1 MANFIPQEIEQ
12 FLQEFFDVVGTR
24 QYIGARYV
32 PLFGRKGEE
41 TMSWDEG
48 AAPYEP
54 LTIVIWQGDS
64 YTSRQYVPAGI
75 DIENVEYWAKTGNF
89 NGQVEE
95 YKRIV
100 ENFAGQIDQIGEDVE
115 GVKEILPYGSFTPE
129 ITVQNYIDN
138 TRVEMAQTLVP
149 FPISP
154 DSKLG
159 TEGQILSTL
168 ANGLTRWIN
177 PISPTDE
184 QAAEAISAWL
194 DDHPEATTTV
204 QDGSITTAKLRDGA
218 VTNAKM
224 QANSV
229 VRWDEMSQRILRV
242 LEQYDKA
249 ITDGAYQVRLNLADL
264 PTFYH
269 AGFMNADG
277 TISPAVQHNI
287 KLLPLTHVDGV
298 AGVGTY
304 DNTNLVGFIYQ
315 KQDGTYVYNKLV
327 QSKICRLWAGGVD
340 GVGFMLINHFD
351 ANVANPR
358 NFINEIDVHLHED
371 DADLTYADN
380 MLDPRRAFTLF
391 DTCLMYSNG
400 LPVYGGNRY
409 VDFIVPV
416 EEGVSYYR
424 NPSAAHVVFLDAD
437 GEYISGMLSPGVI
450 VPPTGCVTMA
460 IAPAYSTLYAN
471 INWLSQG
478 YSLGHY
484 EPAYKLPLNM
494 PRDAEFSGSD
504 IHFTV
509 EISDTALNDG
519 AASGATDVDTY
530 HTNNVNCVLR
540 LPAAYRREG
549 KPVPLIVITHGSGY
563 GVSATAWGAESGGV
577 IVNNADFRSLINT
590 FVNAGFAVCDC
601 NGFDNTTALRI
612 LGSPRGIYAYRK
624 MIQYVMD
631 TYNVEKCISVY
642 GFSMGGIG
650 AINLALAFRD
660 IVRCVAL
667 ASPIVALY
675 EQAYSHSAAW
685 KEYLANA
692 YAWTVP
698 EGFQFTDGAPNAE
711 EIALWTTNVN
721 KVKNYDAYANAT
733 AGKMHMLPP
742 VRVWHGDQDTATEQ
756 SISAAFVAALRND
769 CNVPITLRT
778 VTGAGHEICWGH
790 NATINGEY
798 LKWFKRFM

>member
-1 MANFIPQEIEQ
+1 MSNFTPQQIEE

-24 QYIGARYV
+24 QYVGARYV
-32 PLFGRKGEE
+32 PLFGRRDEQSIE
-41 TMSWDEG
+41 WDDS
-48 AAPYEP
+48 APYEP
-54 LTIVIWQGDS
+54 LTIVLWQGDS
-64 YTSRQYVPAGI
+64 YTSRQYVPARVPI
-75 DIENVEYWAKTGNF
+75 DDATYWAKTGNF

-100 ENFAGQIDQIGEDVE
+100 EDFAGQIDQIGEDVE

-138 TRVEMAQTLVP
+138 TRVDLAQTLVP
-149 FPISP
+149 FPVSP

-184 QAAEAISAWL
+184 QAAEAIAAWL
-194 DDHPEATTTV
+194 DAHPEATTTV
-204 QDGSITTAKLRDGA
+204 EDGAVTTAKLADGA
-218 VTNAKM
+218 VTDAKL
-224 QANSV
+224 ASNGV
-229 VRWDEMSQRILRV
+229 LRWADMAPEILRV
-242 LEQYDKA
+242 LEAYDRA
-249 ITDGAYQVRLNLADL
+249 ITSGTWQVRFSLADL
-264 PTFYH
+264 PTLYV
-269 AGFMNADG
+269 NAFVNDDG
-277 TISPAVQHNI
+277 TITSTPQHNV
-287 KLLPLTHVDGV
+287 KLLPLAHVDGV
-298 AGVGTY
+298 AGTGT
-304 DNTNLVGFIYQ
+304 NQAANLVGFIYQ
-315 KQDGTYVYNKLV
+315 KPDGTYVYNKIT

-340 GVGFMLINHFD
+340 GVGFMLVNHFD

-358 NFINEIDVHLHED
+358 NFINEIDVHLHAD
-371 DADLTYADN
+371 DADLTYAGN

-391 DTCLMYSNG
+391 DTCLLYSTG

-409 VDFIVPV
+409 TDFILPV
-416 EEGVSYYR
+416 TPGVSYYR
-424 NPSAAHVVFLDAD
+424 NSSAAHVVFLDAD

-460 IAPAYSTLYAN
+460 IAPAYSTLDTGV
-471 INWLSQG
+471 NWLSEG

-484 EPAYKLPLNM
+484 EPAYKVPLNM

-509 EISDTALNDG
+509 EISDTAIDDV
-519 AASGATDVDTY
+519 AASGATVVDAY

-540 LPAAYRREG
+540 LPSTYRREG
-549 KPVPLIVITHGSGY
+549 KPTPVIVITHGSGY
-563 GVSATAWGAESGGV
+563 GVSATAWGPESGGV
-577 IVNNADFRSLINT
+577 IVENTDFRTLIST

-624 MIQYVMD
+624 MMQYVMD
-631 TYNVEKCISVY
+631 TYNVEKCVSLY

-667 ASPIVALY
+667 ASPLVALY
-675 EQAYSHSAAW
+675 AQAYSHSAAW
-685 KEYLANA
+685 KGYLANA
-692 YAWTVP
+692 YSFTVP

-711 EIALWTTNVN
+711 EIALWNANVN

-756 SISAAFVAALRND
+756 GISAAFVAALRDD
-769 CNVPITLRT
+769 CNVPVTLRT
-778 VTGAGHEICWGH
+778 VTGAGHEICWGD